1 MIPHSPPPTVKRPRR
16 AASEETEPGSAYQPP
31 IGSNQPSEQVL
42 GSPLLLFSPM
52 EECSQS
58 ETINDEATGNDNA
71 GINEDNSGIAV
82 NSSAASSK
90 SDTQVV
96 SLVRRRKPRK
106 KTHYKLKYGQKERK
120 TMLQKA
126 SRQIKSNEK
135 LQEANKKLK
144 EELKSIPTR
153 LRSTVKEVIQD
164 AENGDITG
172 AFLLDQVRT
181 SFMVCL
187 ATAFV

>member
-1 MIPHSPPPTVKRPRR
+1 MTMPGEMKITVGLLSTAVRPL
-16 AASEETEPGSAYQPP
+16 
-31 IGSNQPSEQVL
+31 PSLTHRSYRWFDV
-42 GSPLLLFSPM
+42 
-52 EECSQS
+52 
-58 ETINDEATGNDNA
+58 
-71 GINEDNSGIAV
+71 V
-82 NSSAASSK
+82 NHA
-90 SDTQVV
+90 
-96 SLVRRRKPRK
+96 K

-144 EELKSIPTR
+144 EELNSIPTR

-187 ATAFV
+187 ATAFVYLIFCLDS